1 MTNPYQTP
9 NPAPT
14 PADATAPQA
23 SLFFYYGWVI
33 VVVAAVAMAATLP
46 GRTHGLGMITKPLID
61 EFKAGNEN
69 GLLSKDLFAQINLW
83 ATLIGALFCL
93 PCGWMLD
100 RFGLKNLLG
109 LVLAG
114 LAAVVIWM
122 SFIRDVPS
130 LVIAIT
136 LTRGIGQSMLSV
148 VSITMIGKWFQKN
161 ISISMGIY
169 SVLMGMLMGPGSKML
184 NSRITEVGWRE
195 AWWELGILLLV
206 TAPLA
211 WLATR
216 NRPVNEELEF
226 GIKGASKSS
235 ELEVVGASLLQALAS
250 PCFWV
255 FAGSISFFGMV
266 SSGISLFQQYVLAER
281 FSEQLQADPKFV
293 QNVYGNVLLIGF
305 LVGMV
310 TNLVCGGLAKIVR
323 LQWLLGFSLALYS
336 LALGILPLMHTEGGV
351 YLYAVIQGIGGG
363 MMTVLFFAVWGH
375 AFGTVELGR
384 IQGAAQ
390 MMTVVASACGPLVV
404 ERAQQLGGS
413 YERILFVFAGIAAVF
428 AVVSPFIPV
437 PNVRAGDWAANS
449 TSPSLALAQ
458 ETSS

>member
-1 MTNPYQTP
+1 MHKV
-9 NPAPT
+9 
-14 PADATAPQA
+14 
-23 SLFFYYGWVI
+23 LYYGWVI

-46 GRTHGLGMITKPLID
+46 GRTHGLGMITKPLVD
-61 EFKAGNEN
+61 EF
-69 GLLSKDLFAQINLW
+69 SKGEPEPFLTKFVFAQINLW
-83 ATLIGALFCL
+83 ATLVGALFCL

-100 RFGLKNLLG
+100 RFGMKNLLAA
-109 LVLAG
+109 VLAG

-122 SFIRDVPS
+122 SFIRDIPS

-161 ISISMGIY
+161 LSVAMGIY
-169 SVLMGMLMGPGSKML
+169 SVLMGLLMGPGSKML

-195 AWWELGILLLV
+195 AWWELGVLLAIV
-206 TAPLA
+206 APLA
-211 WLATR
+211 WLATF
-216 NRPVNEELEF
+216 NRPRNSILEF
-226 GIKGASKSS
+226 DAIPDSAASSKVNVPEVSGAS
-235 ELEVVGASLLQALAS
+235 VWQALAS

-281 FSEQLQADPKFV
+281 FAEQVQADPKFV

-310 TNLVCGGLAKIVR
+310 TNLLCGGLAKVVR
-323 LQWLLGFSLALYS
+323 LQWLLGIALSLYA
-336 LALGILPLMHTEGGV
+336 LALGILPLMHSEGGV

-375 AFGTVELGR
+375 AFGTAQLGR

-390 MMTVVASACGPLVV
+390 MMTVIASACGPPVV
-404 ERAQQLGGS
+404 ELANLAGGS
-413 YERILFVFAGIAAVF
+413 YEQILFVFAGIAATF
-428 AVVSPFIPV
+428 AIVAPFIPV
-437 PNVRAGDWAANS
+437 PNARAGDWAEIP
-449 TSPSLALAQ
+449 TSRPLVLAQ
-458 ETSS
+458 ESAT